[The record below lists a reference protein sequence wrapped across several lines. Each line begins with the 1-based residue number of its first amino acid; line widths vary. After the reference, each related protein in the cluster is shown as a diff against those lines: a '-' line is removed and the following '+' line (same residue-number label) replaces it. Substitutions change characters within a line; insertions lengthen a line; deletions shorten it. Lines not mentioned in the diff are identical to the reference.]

1 MRILDRHLLRSVLI
15 STLYGVTVLSVV
27 LILGNL
33 FKEALDLLINRHVPL
48 GYVLFFM
55 ACVLPFSLTFTVPWA
70 FLTALLLVFGRMSA
84 DNETIA
90 VRACGISLARMCLPV
105 LGLAAAL
112 CVVMVW
118 VNASVAPRS
127 ELAMRA
133 SLADMAR
140 STPMALFAPNE
151 VIDRL
156 RTKRVFVGQREGEEL
171 RNITIFD
178 HNEEIEPRAVIHA
191 RKGNFDTD
199 AGTGQLVLRLQGVVM
214 ESRPEG
220 RELDVAAIQHGITA
234 GEVAIPV
241 PLDDMVD
248 SRWLWRP
255 LRTFQMN
262 ELFDFLGQDLENMEW
277 PRRTAV
283 WTEISKRFSLSL
295 ASLAFAFLA
304 VPLGIVAHR
313 RETSTGFGLS
323 VVVAF
328 SYFFFV
334 ALSDLMRDRPSAF
347 PYLLIWVPNIL
358 FIGVGL
364 WLFRRLDRR

>member
-15 STLYGVTVLSVV
+15 GTLYGVAVLSVV

-33 FKEALDLLINRHVPL
+33 LKEALDLLINREVPL

-55 ACVLPFSLTFTVPWA
+55 ACVLPVSLTFTVPWA

-84 DNETIA
+84 DNETVA
-90 VRACGISLARMCLPV
+90 ARACGISLARLCAPV
-105 LGLAAAL
+105 VALAAVL
-112 CVVMVW
+112 CGLMLW
-118 VNASVAPRS
+118 VNASVAPQA

-140 STPMALFAPNE
+140 SKPAALFTPNE
-151 VIDRL
+151 VIDQL
-156 RTKRVFVGQREGEEL
+156 RTKRIFVGHREEKEL

-178 HNEEIEPRAVIHA
+178 QNEEAEPRAVIHA
-191 RKGNFDTD
+191 RKGSLESG
-199 AGTGQLVLRLQGVVM
+199 AVSGQLILRLQGVVM

-234 GEVAIPV
+234 GEVVVPV
-241 PLDDMVD
+241 ALDEMVD

-255 LRTFQMN
+255 LRTFPLR
-262 ELFDFLGQDLENMEW
+262 ELFAFLGQDLEQMEW
-277 PRRTAV
+277 PRRSAV
-283 WTEISKRFSLSL
+283 WAEISKRFSLSL

-304 VPLGIVAHR
+304 IPLGIVAHR
-313 RETSTGFGLS
+313 RETSSGFGIS

-328 SYFFFV
+328 GYFFFI
-334 ALSDLMRDRPSAF
+334 ALSDLLRDRPAAHA
-347 PYLLIWVPNIL
+347 YLLVWTPNLL
-358 FIGVGL
+358 FIGLGI
-364 WLFRRLDRR
+364 WLFRRLDRH